1 MISFIICYRQVRQ
14 KSARHHAK
22 RHYSWTR
29 KGRLH
34 HLCAYQDSP
43 STSSQ
48 VSCEFLP
55 HITLQPSTFLVELSR
70 VKLESLIIW
79 GGLTSCVAWNY
90 LDFGSRG
97 PSDARTNTLHTTFER
112 IYQHLSMLL
121 WTLSRSATFESVD
134 RQIA

>member
-34 HLCAYQDSP
+34 HLCAYQDTP

-55 HITLQPSTFLVELSR
+55 HIMLQPSTLLLELWR
-70 VKLESLIIW
+70 VKLEPLIRW
-79 GGLTSCVAWNY
+79 DGLTSCVAWNY

-97 PSDARTNTLHTTFER
+97 PSYAQTNTLHTTFER

-121 WTLSRSATFESVD
+121 WTPSRPANFESID

>member
-1 MISFIICYRQVRQ
+1 MISFIICYQQVRQ
-14 KSARHHAK
+14 RSVRHHAK

-29 KGRLH
+29 KGRLNY
-34 HLCAYQDSP
+34 LCAYQDTP
-43 STSSQ
+43 SSSRQ
-48 VSCEFLP
+48 VFCEFLP
-55 HITLQPSTFLVELSR
+55 HIMLHPSTLLVELSR
-70 VKLESLIIW
+70 DKLESLIRW

-97 PSDARTNTLHTTFER
+97 PSYARTNTLHTTFER
-112 IYQHLSMLL
+112 NYQHLSMLL